1 MKQMIFTIMDDESCY
16 FQVKGGGI
24 NFREI
29 IRAAAALMA
38 KSAKTGLEKKA
49 IREEE
54 IEHFFG
60 ECVKTARFTLAEM
73 RKEG

>member
-16 FQVKGGGI
+16 FQVKGGAI
-24 NFREI
+24 NFKDI

-38 KSAKTGLEKKA
+38 NSAKTGLEKNA
-49 IREEE
+49 IREDE

-60 ECVKTARFTLAEM
+60 ECIKTARWTLAEM
-73 RKEG
+73 RKKG

>member
-16 FQVKGGGI
+16 FQVKGGAI
-24 NFREI
+24 NFQEI

-38 KSAKTGLEKKA
+38 NSAKKGLEKKA
-49 IREEE
+49 IREDE

-60 ECVKTARFTLAEM
+60 ECVKTARLTLAEM
-73 RKEG
+73 RKKG

>member
-24 NFREI
+24 NFQEI

-38 KSAKTGLEKKA
+38 NSAKTGLEKNA
-49 IREEE
+49 IREDE

-60 ECVKTARFTLAEM
+60 ECVKAARLTLAEM